1 MRINISAN
9 VKGRVQKMK
18 RKILAVL
25 LMIAMVFLVLSGCS
39 KDNES
44 SSGASDSDTIYGE
57 VSAIDDGSITI
68 KVGTMNM
75 EKRDGEKPSEGES
88 MSEMETPGE
97 GETPD
102 MSNREV
108 SSIIELTGETKE
120 IKFADS
126 IVAREQKMGG
136 FGRGG
141 MGGFKEMPTG
151 EDGETMKIP
160 SGENDERPEVPTD
173 ENGEMPEFPSG
184 ENGQGAPPEMPT
196 GEDGSMLER
205 PSGEEQGGFSQ
216 MAAKIEL
223 SDVSVGDIVAITLD
237 EDGNAKDILV
247 YSFEEFKE
255 EA

>member
-1 MRINISAN
+1 
-9 VKGRVQKMK
+9 MK

-25 LMIAMVFLVLSGCS
+25 LMITMVFFVLSGCS

-141 MGGFKEMPTG
+141 IGGF
-151 EDGETMKIP
+151 
-160 SGENDERPEVPTD
+160 R
-173 ENGEMPEFPSG
+173 
-184 ENGQGAPPEMPT
+184 EMPT
-196 GEDGSMLER
+196 GEDGSMPER

-216 MAAKIEL
+216 MATKIEL

-247 YSFEEFKE
+247 YSFDDFRE